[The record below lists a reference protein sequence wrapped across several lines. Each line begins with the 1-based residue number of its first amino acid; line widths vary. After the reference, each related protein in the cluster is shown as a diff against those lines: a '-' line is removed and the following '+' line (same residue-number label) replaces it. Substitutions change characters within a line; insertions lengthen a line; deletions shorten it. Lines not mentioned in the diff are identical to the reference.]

1 MCIPTCIIY
10 FYTTYVDIRQCAHL
24 AHNVVVFSRTH
35 KQSVNA
41 VLASERI
48 FFEDSH
54 STQRDQEQR
63 RRQEEQDERLAREL
77 MREAEEAAAQNA
89 PQTRMDPRQ
98 QEEDER
104 LARELAQQFQEEA
117 NISSRNPTDLVD
129 NRDVTMGDANARPT
143 AELTNVVNALGL
155 ADGGYRQTG
164 TRNPIGRQRTSSLD
178 RLDENAR
185 HEPPPPNN
193 VPRRSSSF
201 ADLGDIPSEI
211 FAPIDRSS
219 GSERISMASLGG
231 VSSIGSESIVR
242 NFHRQLR
249 QQLRQ
254 VGNSGVGQTANGGGG
269 DDNDDD
275 ENDENMDE
283 PMEENLAGIPVP
295 RASTSRNPQNE
306 ADEEMMAP
314 APPSPLGAARAQS
327 TLSSGGISRSSGVIS
342 RSGLPGRAQAPGI
355 VNVRNDEV
363 PQFDVN
369 DEAFAQLVSM
379 DFSPELVRDALSRYD
394 NVERATEW
402 ILQNL

>member
-1 MCIPTCIIY
+1 M
-10 FYTTYVDIRQCAHL
+10 
-24 AHNVVVFSRTH
+24 
-35 KQSVNA
+35 NA

-54 STQRDQEQR
+54 SSQRHQEQR
-63 RRQEEQDERLAREL
+63 RRQEEQDEHLAREL

-155 ADGGYRQTG
+155 ADGGNRPIG
-164 TRNPIGRQRTSSLD
+164 IRNPDNGRQRSSSLD
-178 RLDENAR
+178 RLDENSR
-185 HEPPPPNN
+185 HEPPPPN

-242 NFHRQLR
+242 NFHRQQQLQLR
-249 QQLRQ
+249 QQQQQ
-254 VGNSGVGQTANGGGG
+254 VGNAGLGQTANGGGG
-269 DDNDDD
+269 DVDDDDDNDNDD
-275 ENDENMDE
+275 DENMDE

-295 RASTSRNPQNE
+295 RASRNSQNE
-306 ADEEMMAP
+306 ADEEMVAP

-327 TLSSGGISRSSGVIS
+327 TLSSGGISRSSAVIS
-342 RSGLPGRAQAPGI
+342 RSGLPGRSSRPGI
-355 VNVRNDEV
+355 INVRNDEV

-379 DFSPELVRDALSRYD
+379 DFRPELVRDALSRYD

>member
-1 MCIPTCIIY
+1 MCSPRSWRPVS
-10 FYTTYVDIRQCAHL
+10 FH
-24 AHNVVVFSRTH
+24 TH

-54 STQRDQEQR
+54 SSQRHQEQR
-63 RRQEEQDERLAREL
+63 RRQEEEDERLAREL

-89 PQTRMDPRQ
+89 PQAQMDPRQ

-155 ADGGYRQTG
+155 ADGGNRPIG
-164 TRNPIGRQRTSSLD
+164 IRNPDNGRQRSSSLD
-178 RLDENAR
+178 HLDENAR
-185 HEPPPPNN
+185 HEPPPPN

-201 ADLGDIPSEI
+201 ADLGDIPAEI
-211 FAPIDRSS
+211 FVPIDRSS

-242 NFHRQLR
+242 NFHRQQQLQLR
-249 QQLRQ
+249 QQQQQ
-254 VGNSGVGQTANGGGG
+254 VGDSGVGQTTEGG
-269 DDNDDD
+269 DGGDNDD
-275 ENDENMDE
+275 DENMDE

-295 RASTSRNPQNE
+295 RASRRPQNE
-306 ADEEMMAP
+306 ADEEMVAP

-327 TLSSGGISRSSGVIS
+327 TLSSGGISRSSAVIS
-342 RSGLPGRAQAPGI
+342 RSGLPGRSSRPGI
-355 VNVRNDEV
+355 INVRNDEV

-369 DEAFAQLVSM
+369 DEAFAQLLAM

>member
-1 MCIPTCIIY
+1 M
-10 FYTTYVDIRQCAHL
+10 
-24 AHNVVVFSRTH
+24 
-35 KQSVNA
+35 NA

-54 STQRDQEQR
+54 SSQRHQEQR
-63 RRQEEQDERLAREL
+63 RRQEEQDEHLAREL

-155 ADGGYRQTG
+155 ADGGNRQTG
-164 TRNPIGRQRTSSLD
+164 TRNPDNGRQRSSSLD

-185 HEPPPPNN
+185 HEPPPIEH
-193 VPRRSSSF
+193 RRSSSF
-201 ADLGDIPSEI
+201 ADLGDIPAEI
-211 FAPIDRSS
+211 FAPRGRSS
-219 GSERISMASLGG
+219 GSERFSMVSLGG

-242 NFHRQLR
+242 NFHRQ
-249 QQLRQ
+249 QQLQLQQQQQ
-254 VGNSGVGQTANGGGG
+254 VGNAGVEQSAGGGG
-269 DDNDDD
+269 DDD
-275 ENDENMDE
+275 DENMDE
-283 PMEENLAGIPVP
+283 DMEENLAGIPVP
-295 RASTSRNPQNE
+295 RASRNENE
-306 ADEEMMAP
+306 ADEEMVAP

-327 TLSSGGISRSSGVIS
+327 TLSSGGISRS
-342 RSGLPGRAQAPGI
+342 GLPGRSSRPG
-355 VNVRNDEV
+355 VVPVRNDEL
-363 PQFDVN
+363 PELDVN
-369 DEAFAQLVSM
+369 DEAFAQLVAM
-379 DFSPELVRDALSRYD
+379 DFPPELVRDALSRYD
-394 NVERATEW
+394 SIERATEY

>member
-1 MCIPTCIIY
+1 M
-10 FYTTYVDIRQCAHL
+10 
-24 AHNVVVFSRTH
+24 
-35 KQSVNA
+35 NA

-54 STQRDQEQR
+54 SSQRHQEQR
-63 RRQEEQDERLAREL
+63 RRQEEQDEHLAREL

-155 ADGGYRQTG
+155 ADGGNRPIG
-164 TRNPIGRQRTSSLD
+164 IRNPDNGRQRSSSLD
-178 RLDENAR
+178 HLDENAR
-185 HEPPPPNN
+185 HEPPPPN

-201 ADLGDIPSEI
+201 ADLGDIPAEI
-211 FAPIDRSS
+211 FVPIDRSS

-242 NFHRQLR
+242 NFHRQQQLQLR
-249 QQLRQ
+249 QQQQQ
-254 VGNSGVGQTANGGGG
+254 VGDSGVGQTTEGG
-269 DDNDDD
+269 DGGDNDD
-275 ENDENMDE
+275 DENMDE

-295 RASTSRNPQNE
+295 RASRNPQNE
-306 ADEEMMAP
+306 ADEEMVAP
-314 APPSPLGAARAQS
+314 APTSPLGAARAQS
-327 TLSSGGISRSSGVIS
+327 TLSSGGISRS
-342 RSGLPGRAQAPGI
+342 GLPGRSSRPG
-355 VNVRNDEV
+355 VVTVRNDEL
-363 PQFDVN
+363 PELDVN
-369 DEAFAQLVSM
+369 DEAFAQLVAM
-379 DFSPELVRDALSRYD
+379 DFPPELVRDALSRYD
-394 NVERATEW
+394 SIERATEY